1 MATKNDNRMAWIRNI
16 EKLKKSDKDS
26 YFIEHEVATE
36 CHIPGVLDYD
46 NGKILCGGLT
56 LEKNKD
62 GLRHYLIRIQ
72 HAKLEEPYYNDKA
85 DKKGYY
91 FRDGIL
97 GELFSLFSLFFQRRF
112 YLVASYSGELTNHG
126 LKIKTDNKFIYKS
139 CNNLI
144 HPQIFKDNKK
154 RNFAIGLSD
163 FLNLIK
169 NISSEKHQAIIL
181 SSYHYAKALKEVG
194 IDQEM
199 VFIRLVSS
207 IEALSKNIVLKKKDN
222 QLNDRNFKKLFDKVN
237 LSQEES
243 KQLKEILK
251 VNKKNLI
258 KIEKSK
264 LKFIRFIEK
273 YSTGCFKGG
282 NWKAKH
288 VKISKKD
295 LPKTL
300 KKIYDA
306 RSEYLHN
313 GEAMYLSQIL
323 HGGEMWDTDPSL
335 GMIIDSRKVP
345 ASKKLPYGYWFE
357 NIVRCSFLNYLKEQA
372 ELKSK

>member
-1 MATKNDNRMAWIRNI
+1 MVNKLNKQNDNRMAWIRNI
-16 EKLKKSDKDS
+16 EKLQKSDKDS
-26 YFIEHEVATE
+26 YFIEHEIATE
-36 CHIPGVLDYD
+36 CHIPGILDYD

-56 LEKNKD
+56 LEKNKN
-62 GLRHYLIRIQ
+62 GLRYYLIRIQ

-97 GELFSLFSLFFQRRF
+97 GELLSLFSLFFQCRF
-112 YLVASYSGELTNHG
+112 YLVASYSGKLTNHG

-139 CNNLI
+139 CNSLI
-144 HPQIFKDNKK
+144 HPQIFQDIRK

-163 FLNLIK
+163 FLNSIK
-169 NISSEKHQAIIL
+169 KVDSEKHQAIIL

-199 VFIRLVSS
+199 IFIRLVSS
-207 IEALSKNIVLKKKDN
+207 VEALSKSMILKKKDN
-222 QLNDRNFKKLFDKVN
+222 PLNDCNFKKLFDKAN
-237 LSQEES
+237 LSEGEL

-251 VNKKNLI
+251 VNNQNLI

-282 NWKAKH
+282 NWKTKH

-323 HGGEMWDTDPSL
+323 HGREMWDTDPSL
-335 GMIIDSRKVP
+335 GMIIDNRKVP

-357 NIVRCSFLNYLKEQA
+357 NVVRCSFLNYLKSCQN
-372 ELKSK
+372 